1 MPPPDDSSLTPEQH
15 VNKVLNT
22 ALILGAHLDWE
33 SGQPAKILL
42 DGRHRRLDMAPLP
55 REKME
60 LLLRSIMD
68 GQQWKILEEIGEV
81 EFLHA
86 PDIGGKQLRVKVFTE
101 GGQLRV
107 AAHPV

>member
-1 MPPPDDSSLTPEQH
+1 
-15 VNKVLNT
+15 
-22 ALILGAHLDWE
+22 
-33 SGQPAKILL
+33 
-42 DGRHRRLDMAPLP
+42 MAPLP

-68 GQQWKILEEIGEV
+68 GQQWRTFKLIGEV

-86 PDIGGKQLRVKVFTE
+86 PDISGKQLRVRLFTE

-107 AAHPV
+107 AAHPVQQS